1 MQKVIVFGNKH
12 IFSTEGGIEVV
23 VSELYPRLSKDLRI
37 VVLDRKDNDTKYP
50 YDSGNIHV
58 IGIPTVKNKKLN
70 AVIYSFLATL
80 YCIIHKA
87 DIVHIHAE
95 GQCGFLPLLRLFR
108 PHTPVIVTI
117 HGLDWQRAKWGGFAT
132 KYLKFSE
139 RMAVKYADEIT
150 VLSNHDADYF
160 TQTYGAKNIRII
172 PNGASKPV
180 FASPRALYN
189 HSIEPAKYILYI
201 GRFAPEKR
209 VDLLLHAY
217 AASKAKTKHN
227 LVLAGPVAETP
238 QIREVAEKIPGVIL
252 INNATGELKKA
263 LLTWA
268 KLYVLPSDLEGL
280 SMSLLESLTYGDLTL
295 CSDIPENIEVYRN
308 SSTFLHTFSHGDI
321 VDLTAKI
328 DTLLSKN
335 RAVPGMAKD
344 GDDAMLQSNL
354 FRSLYDWDEVTK
366 QYKDLFKEVIINA
379 GQA

>member
-1 MQKVIVFGNKH
+1 MQKVIVFGHKH

-23 VSELYPRLSKDLRI
+23 VSELCPRLSKDLQI
-37 VVLDRKDNDTKYP
+37 IVLDRKDNDTKYP
-50 YDSGNIHV
+50 YDAENIHV
-58 IGIPTVKNKKLN
+58 VGIPTFKNTKLN
-70 AVIYSFLATL
+70 AFVYSFLATL

-87 DIVHIHAE
+87 DIIHIHAE

-108 PHTPVIVTI
+108 PHTPIIVTI
-117 HGLDWQRAKWGGFAT
+117 HGIDWQRAKWGGFAT
-132 KYLKFSE
+132 KYLRFSE
-139 RMAVKYADEIT
+139 RMAAKYADEIT

-180 FASPRALYN
+180 FASPRTLYN
-189 HSIEPAKYILYI
+189 LSIEPAQYILYI

-217 AASKAKTKHN
+217 AASKAKSKYN
-227 LVLAGPVAETP
+227 LVLAGPVADTP
-238 QIREVAEKIPGVIL
+238 QLKEAAEKIPGAIL
-252 INNATGELKKA
+252 VNNATGELKEA

-308 SSTFLHTFSHGDI
+308 SNTFLHTFSHGDI
-321 VDLTAKI
+321 VDLTANI
-328 DTLLSKN
+328 DTLLSLP

-354 FRSLYDWDEVTK
+354 FRSLYDWDAVAE
-366 QYKDLFKEVIINA
+366 QYKELYEEVITDA
-379 GQA
+379 

>member
-1 MQKVIVFGNKH
+1 MHKIIVFGHKH
-12 IFSTEGGIEVV
+12 IFTNEGGIEVV
-23 VSELYPRLSKDLRI
+23 VSELYPRLSNDFQI
-37 VVLDRKDNDTKYP
+37 VVLDRKDNGTKYP
-50 YDSGNIHV
+50 YDAGNIHV
-58 IGIPTVKNKKLN
+58 VGIPTAKNKKLN
-70 AVIYSFLATL
+70 AAIYSFLATL

-87 DIVHIHAE
+87 DVVHIHAE

-108 PHTPVIVTI
+108 PHTPVIVTV
-117 HGLDWQRAKWGGFAT
+117 HGIDWQRAKWGGFAT
-132 KYLKFSE
+132 KYLRFSE

-150 VLSNHDADYF
+150 VLSNHDANYF
-160 TQTYGAKNIRII
+160 VRTYNAKNIRII

-180 FASPRALYN
+180 FASPRTLYS

-217 AASKAKTKHN
+217 AASQAKSKYS
-227 LVLAGPVAETP
+227 LVLAGPVADTP
-238 QIREVAEKIPGVIL
+238 QLKESAEKIPGVIL
-252 INNATGELKKA
+252 VNNATGELKEA

-280 SMSLLESLTYGDLTL
+280 SMSLLEALTYGDLTL
-295 CSDIPENIEVYRN
+295 CSDIPENIEVHQN
-308 SSTFLHTFSHGDI
+308 STTFLHTFRHGDI

-328 DTLLSKN
+328 DILLSEN

-354 FRSLYDWDEVTK
+354 FCSFYDWDAVAE
-366 QYKDLFKEVIINA
+366 QYKDLFKEVMNHV
-379 GQA
+379 G